1 MGTDLL
7 DLAARVI
14 ADGDV
19 ETRVNRVTQELSE
32 VADGIAVVE
41 SFSHVWAMRTTDGL
55 ALFDVSLAAF
65 APQVLTALRSWSA
78 EPVDTVVYTHG
89 HVDHVGGAPAVVAE
103 AAERGNPRPRF
114 IGHENVIRRFDR
126 YDLTNGWNGAINA
139 RQFGGTRRLAGA
151 GIGAPQFFRDWV
163 RPDEVFRDALT
174 LDIGGLTVEL
184 HHDKGETDDHAW
196 AWLPDRRAVV
206 AGDFLTWVFPNAG
219 NPQKVQRFPL
229 EWAAALRKMAAL
241 GPELLLPAHGLP
253 IGGVELV
260 AAVLDDVASTL
271 EALVEQTL
279 ALMNEGARLDTI
291 VHAVKVPAEALD
303 KPYLRPIYDEPEF
316 VIRNIWRLYGG
327 WYDGN
332 PATLKPASEKAIADE
347 LAGMAGGAEV
357 LATRAAALAESNDM
371 RLACHLVEMAVL
383 AEPDNRR
390 IHELRA
396 DVYGRRRAGELSL
409 MAKGIYGQAAQ
420 LASRPDDTAAQLAS
434 RPDDT
439 AAQLASRPDDTAAQ
453 QSHDAIGD

>member
-7 DLAARVI
+7 ELAARVI
-14 ADGDV
+14 ADGDID
-19 ETRVNRVTQELSE
+19 TRVNRVTQELSE

-41 SFSHVWAMRTTDGL
+41 SFSHVWAVRTDAGL

-65 APQVLTALRSWSA
+65 APQVLTALRSWST

-89 HVDHVGGAPAVVAE
+89 HIDHVGGAPAVVAD
-103 AAERGNPRPRF
+103 AQERGHRRPRF
-114 IGHENVIRRFDR
+114 VGHENVARRFDR

-139 RQFGGTRRLAGA
+139 RQFGGTRRLAPGMDT
-151 GIGAPQFFRDWV
+151 PEFFRDWV
-163 RPDEVFRDALT
+163 HPDEVFRDSLT
-174 LDIGGLTVEL
+174 LDVGGLTVEL
-184 HHDKGETDDHAW
+184 QHDKGETDDHAW
-196 AWLPDRRAVV
+196 AWLPDRKAVL

-229 EWAAALRKMAAL
+229 EWAAALRKMSAL
-241 GPELLLPAHGLP
+241 EPELLLPAHGLP

-260 AAVLDDVASTL
+260 QTLLDDVASTL

-291 VHAVKVPAEALD
+291 VHAVKVPADALD

-332 PATLKPASEKAIADE
+332 PSMLKPAPQSAVAAE
-347 LAGMAGGAEV
+347 LAAMAGGPEV
-357 LATRAAALAESNDM
+357 LAARAAALADSNDL
-371 RLACHLVEMAVL
+371 RLACHLVEMALL
-383 AEPDNRR
+383 ADPTSQR
-390 IHELRA
+390 IHEVRA
-396 DVYGRRRAGELSL
+396 EVYERRRAGELSL
-409 MAKGIYGQAAQ
+409 MAKGIY
-420 LASRPDDTAAQLAS
+420 RE
-434 RPDDT
+434 
-439 AAQLASRPDDTAAQ
+439 AAQ
-453 QSHDAIGD
+453 QSRDAAGS